1 MWTTVLALAIA
12 VNFDPTRIG
21 FILVVLSRPRPILQ
35 LAAYLCGGVL
45 MSAAVAILVVFVVH
59 RGLFNIPEIDGATVQ
74 LVVGVLALLLAA
86 FLATNISVRSR
97 SRRTVPAGGV
107 DPGPDESPDDGTP
120 ATFAKGPSWLRGR
133 SLGTSPW
140 VSGAMGVST
149 ALPSVEYMALL
160 VVIGASSASTWAK
173 ALTIGGYL
181 LVANV
186 VSAVPLVSYA
196 FAPDQTQ
203 SVLESFQR
211 WIRARRRRDFA
222 VVLAAAGC
230 ILIALG
236 LAGH

>member
-45 MSAAVAILVVFVVH
+45 MSAAVAVLVVFVVH
-59 RGLFNIPEIDGATVQ
+59 RGLFRVPEIDGATVQ
-74 LVVGVLALLLAA
+74 LVVGVLAVLLAA
-86 FLATNISVRSR
+86 FLATNVSVGALSR
-97 SRRTVPAGGV
+97 KAVPVGAAEPEVGDAGV
-107 DPGPDESPDDGTP
+107 VPVAETPGWL
-120 ATFAKGPSWLRGR
+120 KGRA
-133 SLGTSPW
+133 LGTSPW

-160 VVIGASSASTWAK
+160 VVIAASSVSAWAK

-181 LVANV
+181 LVANI
-186 VSAVPLVSYA
+186 VSAAPLVSYA
-196 FAPDQTQ
+196 VAPDRTQ
-203 SVLESFQR
+203 SALASFQR

-222 VVLAAAGC
+222 LVLAIAG
-230 ILIALG
+230 IVLIALG
-236 LAGH
+236 FAGR

>member
-45 MSAAVAILVVFVVH
+45 MSTAVAVLVVFVVH
-59 RGLFNIPEIDGATVQ
+59 RGLFSIPEIDGATVQ
-74 LVVGVLALLLAA
+74 LVVGLLAVLLAA
-86 FLATNISVRSR
+86 FLATNTSVGSR
-97 SRRTVPAGGV
+97 SRKAVPVGAVEPEGG
-107 DPGPDESPDDGTP
+107 ELSPAAAGTP
-120 ATFAKGPSWLRGR
+120 GRLKGRT
-133 SLGTSPW
+133 LGTSPW
-140 VSGAMGVST
+140 VSGVMGVST

-160 VVIGASSASTWAK
+160 VVIAASSVSAWAK

-181 LVANV
+181 LVANI

-196 FAPDQTQ
+196 VSPDRTQ
-203 SVLESFQR
+203 STLASFQR

-222 VVLAAAGC
+222 LVLAAAGGV
-230 ILIALG
+230 LIALG
-236 LAGH
+236 FAGR

>member
-35 LAAYLCGGVL
+35 LAAYLSGGIL

-59 RGLFNIPEIDGATVQ
+59 HGLFSIPEIDGATVQ

-86 FLATNISVRSR
+86 FLATNLSVGSLSR
-97 SRRTVPAGGV
+97 KAVPVGAA
-107 DPGPDESPDDGTP
+107 DPEPTDDGPGSAAGTP
-120 ATFAKGPSWLRGR
+120 GWLKRR

-140 VSGAMGVST
+140 VSGVMGVST

-160 VVIGASSASTWAK
+160 VVIAASSVSTWAK

-196 FAPDQTQ
+196 VAPQQTQ
-203 SVLESFQR
+203 STLASFQR

-222 VVLAAAGC
+222 LVLAIAGC
-230 ILIALG
+230 VLIAIG
-236 LAGH
+236 FAGR